1 MIVQL
6 TKLNCSLQDM
16 ESRYVVLAELF
27 STCLASSHVW
37 KTNSRESHL
46 PLNCVND
53 KPCSELCGGIWAYP
67 VGGVGN
73 QGTTFKE
80 LRVSRVDACM
90 LSPTLGLWMAP
101 GFQTKTWCHDG
112 GCGLYW
118 ACAVR
123 REARLDLRSRA
134 PTDVNQKANT
144 LTNISYGDLMGE
156 ATCFLLKGPFKD
168 RKSPESHFCH
178 LHATWHLH

>member
-1 MIVQL
+1 MVLITNRRIASTRDTRQSTSGKCGRAPVGSFQTQILTLGRQVIVQL

-53 KPCSELCGGIWAYP
+53 QPCSELCEGIWAYP

-90 LSPTLGLWMAP
+90 LSPTLGL
-101 GFQTKTWCHDG
+101 
-112 GCGLYW
+112 
-118 ACAVR
+118 
-123 REARLDLRSRA
+123 
-134 PTDVNQKANT
+134 
-144 LTNISYGDLMGE
+144 
-156 ATCFLLKGPFKD
+156 
-168 RKSPESHFCH
+168 
-178 LHATWHLH
+178 